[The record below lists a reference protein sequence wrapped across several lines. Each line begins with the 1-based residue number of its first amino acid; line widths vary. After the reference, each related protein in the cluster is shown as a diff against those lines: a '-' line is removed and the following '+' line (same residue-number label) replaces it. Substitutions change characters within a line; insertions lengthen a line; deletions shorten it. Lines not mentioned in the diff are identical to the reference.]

1 MADPVDSS
9 RPDDGIL
16 TAYLDG
22 ELEPAERGVLE
33 ARLAGD
39 AGAQAPASSTCAAAA
54 SPSPRLMSLLL
65 TTAPHDR
72 LGEILAACREPEAP
86 SARRNWRLAAIAA
99 ALAIFVA
106 GAAAGYLLPLVTGV
120 TEPVRV
126 VEAPGW
132 RQVVAEYMTFITPDT
147 LAVVPDSPAVLADAL
162 TAVGQK
168 ISLGLSPDKLTLPHV
183 YLKTAQLLEF
193 RGKPLA
199 QLAYLSR
206 DDGPLAFCIIANG
219 RPDATIDFEQR
230 EGFNIVYWTRDGLGY
245 MLIGKAPRDKLEAY
259 AGDLASRVSCRRL
272 TPSRRSTARARSR
285 RCAASGAATA
295 WRARCSRCAD
305 RCGTTRRSA

>member
-22 ELEPAERGVLE
+22 ELEPAERSVLE

-39 AGAQAPASSTCAAAA
+39 AELSA
-54 SPSPRLMSLLL
+54 RLEHLRRGGLAFAEAYDLLL
-65 TTAPHDR
+65 TTAPDDR
-72 LGEILAACREPEAP
+72 LGEILAACQAAAMRPP
-86 SARRNWRLAAIAA
+86 RRNWRLAAIAA

-126 VEAPGW
+126 AEAPGW

-168 ISLGLSPDKLTLPHV
+168 ISLGLTPDKLTLPHV

-199 QLAYLSR
+199 ELAYLSR

-230 EGFNIVYWTRDGLGY
+230 EGFNIVYWTKDGLGY

-259 AGDLASRVSCRRL
+259 AGDLANRVS
-272 TPSRRSTARARSR
+272 
-285 RCAASGAATA
+285 
-295 WRARCSRCAD
+295 
-305 RCGTTRRSA
+305 